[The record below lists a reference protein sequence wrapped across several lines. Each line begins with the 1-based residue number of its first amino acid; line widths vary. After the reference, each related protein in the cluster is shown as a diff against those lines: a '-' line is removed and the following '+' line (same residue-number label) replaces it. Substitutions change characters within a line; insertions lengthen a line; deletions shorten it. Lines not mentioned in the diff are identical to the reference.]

1 MVLAVDV
8 STALLGGSQ
17 PTSVAVLYGTEVTQL
32 SQMLYHSE
40 GASPLIMAL
49 VCGQYE
55 AAAALI
61 AAGAELTSRNARG
74 CLVFFQKRRKA
85 ISPFFPCQTFLGE
98 LAGWTLTFFLGQ
110 SKD

>member
-1 MVLAVDV
+1 VAPNPPVLH
-8 STALLGGSQ
+8 
-17 PTSVAVLYGTEVTQL
+17 GTEVTQL

-74 CLVFFQKRRKA
+74 CLVFFKSVA
-85 ISPFFPCQTFLGE
+85 
-98 LAGWTLTFFLGQ
+98 
-110 SKD
+110 